1 MVVSRLF
8 STCVSVRFWCTV
20 SLLALAPAG
29 CGYAGDGAFPKARTR
44 VVADSVPRY
53 ANRVVVKYRT
63 GTSGQQIQSFAQ
75 RFALRSLRDV
85 SSIGVSVLGLSGTQ
99 TVVKALAQ
107 IQGAPEVQYAE
118 PAFLF
123 KLAPVARSR
132 KPSGVRRLAFSVDDG
147 SVNRLP
153 DEVPWGFNRIGLNQV
168 RAINAGSSQVVVA
181 VVDTG
186 IDLSHPDLTQQL
198 VPGINTLPN
207 ASGPDDDHGHGTHVA
222 GVIAAR
228 PYQGRGL
235 VGIAP
240 RCRLMPIKVLDR
252 EGKGA
257 TDDIVAGI
265 VWAVNNG
272 ASVINLSLGGTGGSR
287 ALREAVDYA
296 IAKDVLLVAAMG
308 NQGENL
314 QEYPAGYPG
323 VIAVGASDESDQKA
337 GFSNTGSWISVC
349 APGENILSTLPTRP
363 VHVVKNEGKQMYYD
377 WMDGTSMAAP
387 FVAGVAAL
395 LRAQYPNLS
404 AQVIKQRLE
413 KTADDLGSA
422 GYDEEFG
429 FGCINAARALR
440 GS

>member
-1 MVVSRLF
+1 M
-8 STCVSVRFWCTV
+8 
-20 SLLALAPAG
+20 
-29 CGYAGDGAFPKARTR
+29 
-44 VVADSVPRY
+44 
-53 ANRVVVKYRT
+53 
-63 GTSGQQIQSFAQ
+63 
-75 RFALRSLRDV
+75 
-85 SSIGVSVLGLSGTQ
+85 
-99 TVVKALAQ
+99 
-107 IQGAPEVQYAE
+107 
-118 PAFLF
+118 
-123 KLAPVARSR
+123 
-132 KPSGVRRLAFSVDDG
+132 RRLAFSVDDG

-272 ASVINLSLGGTGGSR
+272 ARVINLSLGGTGGSR

-395 LRAQYPNLS
+395 LRAQYPTLS
-404 AQVIKQRLE
+404 AQAIKQRLE